1 MELQKT
7 LYECYRWRA
16 NWGEL
21 VMARQR
27 IELAPEE
34 AEELSRRARATTV
47 PVRDRQRAEI
57 ILLSAQGL
65 TQQRI
70 AEQLGI
76 SRLCVNRWVGRFALR
91 RLQGLRDRA
100 GRGRKPWLPQ
110 AAVQQVLEQAV
121 TPPPH
126 LGRWSCRTMARAA
139 GLSPASVQRLWA
151 ASDIKPHLSRTFKL
165 SNDKRFEEKFW
176 DVIGLYL
183 NPPDKALV
191 LCCDEKSQCQALERT
206 QPGLPLGIG
215 HLRTKTHDYVRHGT
229 LTLFAALNYLEGKLI
244 ARLAPRPRPA
254 PGQAC
259 HQEWLAF
266 LKTIDEETPAELDIH
281 IIADNYATHK
291 HPAVT
296 RWLDRHARFHMHYT
310 PTSSSWMNLVERF
323 FRDLTEFITQKSFAS
338 TRELAD
344 AIIAFLAARNEN
356 PRRYVWKAK
365 GEDILR
371 KINAARQALA
381 AVQPD
386 SNAISETAH

>member
-1 MELQKT
+1 
-7 LYECYRWRA
+7 
-16 NWGEL
+16 
-21 VMARQR
+21 MARQR
-27 IELAPEE
+27 IELAVDE
-34 AEELSRRARATTV
+34 AEELSRRSRATTV
-47 PVRDRQRAEI
+47 SVRDRRRAEI
-57 ILLSAQGL
+57 ILLSAQGV

-76 SRLCVNRWVGRFALR
+76 SRLAVNRWVGRFAR
-91 RLQGLRDRA
+91 GRLEGLRDRS
-100 GRGRKPWLPQ
+100 GRGRKPWLPA
-110 AAVQQVLEQAV
+110 AAVQQVLDQAV
-121 TPPPH
+121 TPPSD
-126 LGRWSCRTMARAA
+126 LGRWSCRTMARAT
-139 GLSPASVQRLWA
+139 GISPASVQRLWA
-151 ASDIKPHLSRTFKL
+151 ANEIKPHLSRTFKL

-215 HLRTKTHDYVRHGT
+215 HIRTKTHDYLRHGT
-229 LTLFAALNYLEGKLI
+229 LTLFAALNYLEGRLI
-244 ARLAPRPRPA
+244 SRLAVRHR
-254 PGQAC
+254 

-266 LKTIDEETPAELDIH
+266 LKIIDRETPADLAIH

-291 HPAVT
+291 HPTVT
-296 RWLDRHARFHMHYT
+296 RWLERHPRFHMHYT

-323 FRDLTEFITQKSFAS
+323 FRDLTGFITEKSFAS
-338 TRELAD
+338 TQQLAD

-365 GEDILR
+365 GEETLR

-381 AVQPD
+381 TVQTKRN
-386 SNAISETAH
+386 SISETAH